1 MRKNNRFSIHLIR
14 NLLLLI
20 FFFLNANY
28 SFSQS
33 NVYNKSGLLIV
44 KDANFFMA
52 QTQTDELLKMVDLK
66 NEIPSLVLD
75 LKYAT
80 FDNFMEEKLY
90 PVISTTYL
98 RKAAADALS
107 KVVEYLRESGLG
119 IKIWDAYRPYSVT
132 ERMWEKIKDLR
143 YVADPAQGSGHNRGI
158 SVDLTLMDLKT
169 KKELL
174 MPTGFDN
181 FTDTAHSDFIFLS
194 EPILKNRAILKNAME
209 KFGFIQLE
217 TEWWHFYLPNS
228 LKYDVLDFSF
238 EELNQMKKD

>member
-14 NLLLLI
+14 NLLLLL
-20 FFFLNANY
+20 FFFLNADY

-33 NVYNKSGLLIV
+33 NVYNKNGLLIV
-44 KDANFFMA
+44 KDANFFKS
-52 QTQTDELLKMVDLK
+52 QTQSEKQLKMVDLK
-66 NEIPSLVLD
+66 NKIPSLIFD

-80 FDNFMEEKLY
+80 VDNFMQEKLY

-98 RKAAADALS
+98 RKSAADALS
-107 KVVEYLRESGLG
+107 KVAAYLKESGLG

-132 ERMWEKIKDLR
+132 ERMWEKIKDPR

-158 SVDLTLMDLKT
+158 SVDLTLIDLKT
-169 KKELL
+169 KKELT

-181 FTDTAHSDFIFLS
+181 FTDTAHSDFILLS
-194 EPILKNRAILKNAME
+194 EPILKNRAVLKNAME

-228 LKYDVLDFSF
+228 AKYDVLDFSF
-238 EELNQMKKD
+238 EELKQMEK

>member
-14 NLLLLI
+14 NLLLLL

-33 NVYNKSGLLIV
+33 NVYNKNGLLIV
-44 KDANFFMA
+44 KDANFFKS
-52 QTQTDELLKMVDLK
+52 QTQSEEQLKMVDLK
-66 NEIPSLVLD
+66 NKIPSLIFD

-80 FDNFMEEKLY
+80 VDNFMQEKLY

-98 RKAAADALS
+98 RKSAADALS
-107 KVVEYLRESGLG
+107 KVVAYLKDSGLG

-132 ERMWEKIKDLR
+132 ERMWEKIKDPR

-169 KKELL
+169 KKELT

-194 EPILKNRAILKNAME
+194 EPILKNRAVLKNAME

-228 LKYDVLDFSF
+228 AKYDVLDFSF
-238 EELNQMKKD
+238 EELKQMEK